1 MRTLGPLALVT
12 AVLGGTA
19 GRAEAQDCR
28 SVQVSFQPVPNLQIA
43 VWIEDAQGN
52 YVDTAFIT
60 RLTGTLGLANRP
72 GLPLFKS
79 EYRFPYGSREMVLP
93 VWAHKRG
100 KTYGKVVMGGKAGTS
115 CGSDC
120 RNDTIGYHFLVSS
133 TEPFYCGPS
142 GGVPKPKSPKTYC
155 DQFLAA
161 TDVISCA
168 SNFYGSKGA
177 YLPGG
182 VSYYPPRADL
192 TVFDKDHDGDDAKAF
207 SSVNDLV
214 AVSGATP
221 PGHAL
226 LDPAIRWTPKAD
238 GKYVLKVEVSQECDV
253 NSFHD
258 HFGID
263 DGSPELNSY
272 GYGLAGRDPTSFLG
286 QPSIVYAVPFTV
298 SPDVDVETTADYL
311 GYGDWD
317 GATGT
322 MHAPDMT
329 ITSGVEGTGV
339 GRLLLNSD
347 NSGAYRVKV
356 RADTTCGPQ
365 MPDGGTDGSP
375 PGCLAPNPPQAM
387 AVTPHATSIDLQFAS
402 ASDGPAA
409 NRFDV
414 RYRDSSPITDDDF
427 LSAIPATTPPAPGTP
442 GTTVQMSITGLRPQR
457 KYYVAVRALSACDA
471 HSSIATTLTETGQPQ
486 FTVLHGCF
494 IATAAYGTPLAA
506 QVDVLRRLR
515 DRALLPSPLG
525 RVLVASYYAFS
536 PPFAN
541 VIAADE
547 HLRALARAALRP
559 IVTMAR
565 AVENAQPLGA
575 AHVR

>member
-1 MRTLGPLALVT
+1 VPL
-12 AVLGGTA
+12 
-19 GRAEAQDCR
+19 
-28 SVQVSFQPVPNLQIA
+28 
-43 VWIEDAQGN
+43 
-52 YVDTAFIT
+52 
-60 RLTGTLGLANRP
+60 
-72 GLPLFKS
+72 
-79 EYRFPYGSREMVLP
+79 
-93 VWAHKRG
+93 
-100 KTYGKVVMGGKAGTS
+100 
-115 CGSDC
+115 
-120 RNDTIGYHFLVSS
+120 
-133 TEPFYCGPS
+133 
-142 GGVPKPKSPKTYC
+142 PKSPKTYC

-192 TVFDKDHDGDDAKAF
+192 TVFENGHDGADAHGF

-221 PGHAL
+221 PGHTL
-226 LDPAIRWTPKAD
+226 LDPPIRWTPKAD
-238 GKYVLKVEVSQECDV
+238 GKYVLNVEVSQECDV

-263 DGSPELNSY
+263 DGSPALNSY
-272 GYGLAGRDPTSFLG
+272 GYGLAGRDPTSYLG

-298 SPDVDVETTADYL
+298 SPDVDVETTADYI

-339 GRLLLNSD
+339 GRLLLSSD

-365 MPDGGTDGSP
+365 TPDGGSQ

-387 AVTPHATSIDLQFAS
+387 VVTPHATSIDLQFAS
-402 ASDGPAA
+402 ASDGSAA

-414 RYRDSSPITDDDF
+414 RYRDGSPITDDDF
-427 LSAIPATTPPAPGTP
+427 LSAIPAATPPPGAL
-442 GTTVQMSITGLRPQR
+442 GSTVQMSITGLRPQR
-457 KYYVAVRALSACDA
+457 TYYVAVRALSACDA
-471 HSSIATTLTETGQPQ
+471 HSSIATALTETGRQQ

-494 IATAAYGTPLAA
+494 IATATYGTPLAA
-506 QVDVLRRLR
+506 EVDVLRRLR

-525 RVLVASYYAFS
+525 QVVIASYYTFS

-565 AVENAQPLGA
+565 AVENARQIA
-575 AHVR
+575 R